1 MAEPVRT
8 RRLTG
13 QDGQILQPIVRWGS
27 TTTVRLRRAM
37 MLLASAGGRPSP
49 PAHG

>member
-8 RRLTG
+8 RGLT
-13 QDGQILQPIVRWGS
+13 GQILQLIVRRGS